1 MSESKDLDIH
11 NYTYVEMLKLF
22 NIPNNF
28 EYSNKVK
35 IEDTL
40 LKISQNLP
48 AEYYFFYLK
57 VYKIIHVIYGLY
69 SQNIILD
76 TDLKQIHYYVK
87 KIKEIDSFENMEIAD
102 LLELMGL
109 PNQADKKELKNN
121 TPVPPI
127 QNPNIKEP
135 ANTNVVISSFVNSVA
150 PGNLNSIKRI
160 THTLNLSLNT
170 CFRNNYYNTNP
181 CDFQIVIP
189 TEIKNVVS
197 MRLASIEIPNAW
209 YLFSNLKKNNEF
221 EIEINNNGT
230 ITKYVIRIPEGNYD
244 DQTLPDYLNTTYFY
258 LATKTE
264 LDLTFIKFEID
275 QYSFK
280 SRFKLTGLYPDNFC
294 FTMNFMNINVTNI
307 MNTMGW
313 TVGFRLA
320 TYKNIVNQI
329 ESEGIFDGGGDRY
342 IFVSIDDYQ
351 YNNNS
356 LNIVCFDNSVME
368 KNIIAK
374 IPMVNGKLSM
384 IIDDNSAPL
393 TKTRR
398 YNGPVNLR
406 NLYIRIMDQYGYI
419 IELNHMDYSF
429 TLELEI
435 LYEGFNFKDVN
446 H

>member
-1 MSESKDLDIH
+1 MAESKDLDIN
-11 NYTYVEMLKLF
+11 NYTYVEMLNLF

-35 IEDTL
+35 MEDIL
-40 LKISQNLP
+40 HKISQNLP

-76 TDLKQIHYYVK
+76 TDLPQIHYFVK
-87 KIKEIDSFENMEIAD
+87 KVKEIDSFENMEIAD
-102 LLELMGL
+102 LLDLMGL
-109 PNQADKKELKNN
+109 PKQADKKELKEN
-121 TPVPPI
+121 TSMPI
-127 QNPNIKEP
+127 KNPNIREP
-135 ANTNVVISSFVNSVA
+135 VNTNVVISSFVNSVA

-221 EIEINNNGT
+221 EVEINNNGI
-230 ITKYVIRIPEGNYD
+230 ITQYVIKVPEGNYD
-244 DQTLPDYLNTTYFY
+244 DQTLPDYLNSTYFY
-258 LATKTE
+258 LSTTSPM
-264 LDLTFIKFEID
+264 DLTFIKFEID
-275 QYSFK
+275 PYSFK
-280 SRFKLTGLYPDNFC
+280 SRIKLTGLYPDNFC
-294 FTMNFMNINVTNI
+294 FSVNFMNFDVTNI

-313 TVGFRLA
+313 TIGFRLA
-320 TYKNIVNQI
+320 SYKNIVNYI
-329 ESEGIFDGGGDRY
+329 ESEGIFDAGGDRY

-419 IELNHMDYSF
+419 IELNYMDYSF

-435 LYEGFNFKDVN
+435 LYEGFNFKDIN

>member
-35 IEDTL
+35 MEDTL

-76 TDLKQIHYYVK
+76 TDLKQIQYFVK

-102 LLELMGL
+102 LLELMGFS
-109 PNQADKKELKNN
+109 NKADKKELKNN
-121 TPVPPI
+121 TQIPPI
-127 QNPNIKEP
+127 KNPNIKEP

-244 DQTLPDYLNTTYFY
+244 DQTLPDYLNSTYFY

-294 FTMNFMNINVTNI
+294 FTINFMNINVTNI
-307 MNTMGW
+307 MNTLGW